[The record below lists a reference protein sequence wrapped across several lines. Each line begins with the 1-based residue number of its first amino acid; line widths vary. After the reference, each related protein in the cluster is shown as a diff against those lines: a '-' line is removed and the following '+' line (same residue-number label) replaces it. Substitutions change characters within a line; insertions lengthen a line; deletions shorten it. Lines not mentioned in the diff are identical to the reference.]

1 MSLGKILVNYI
12 KNLMKEDFFSIKKI
26 IIIGYNKRLLNKGYW
41 NSARLFNKGLTKRA
55 FNKQIKQK
63 KEEIL

>member
-1 MSLGKILVNYI
+1 MR
-12 KNLMKEDFFSIKKI
+12 EDFFSTKKI